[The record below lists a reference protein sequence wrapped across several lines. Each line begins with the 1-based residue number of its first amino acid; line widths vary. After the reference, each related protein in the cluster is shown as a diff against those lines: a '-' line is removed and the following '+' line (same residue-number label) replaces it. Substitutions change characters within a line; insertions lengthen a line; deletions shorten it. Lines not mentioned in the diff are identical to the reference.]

1 MNVEE
6 AVFVYEFSIAGSLNR
21 IKDYREELAAISPK
35 YGYFPKPAKSYL
47 TRKEEAQNVFTNS
60 RVNVTAEGKR
70 HLCAVIGSTEYCDQ
84 SVKNYIVIN
93 M

>member
-21 IKDYREELAAISPK
+21 IKDYRDELAAISPK

-70 HLCAVIGSTEYCDQ
+70 HLCAVIGSTEYFDQ
-84 SVKNYIVIN
+84 YVKNYIVTN